1 MYIKVF
7 HNIKNNKLILGR
19 GGGGQD
25 SKPKHSILFEILH
38 LQNCDVKCQNF
49 QGVITKKII

>member
-19 GGGGQD
+19 GGGGGLGQD

-49 QGVITKKII
+49 